1 MRILDENDKEIT
13 EDDVDTSKGWLKQ
26 DKLFKLH
33 HDEVEA
39 KEEKKH
45 YEVKT
50 FYFDD
55 GTSLDVDGND
65 DQHVQVIDDQTGIF
79 SYVDQGEEKTLRGID
94 IKSVIDQEKTEHKDA
109 YDEYEDIQRYVLYT
123 EDELKENAER
133 AEKQAKQNDFM
144 ENGPDRLESNTIS
157 IEDLTLLI
165 SDVIGGAE

>member
-26 DKLFKLH
+26 DQVFKEH

-39 KEEKKH
+39 KDEIKH

-55 GTSLDVDGND
+55 GTSMDVEGND
-65 DQHVQVIDDQTGIF
+65 DSHVQVIDDQAGIF
-79 SYVDQGEEKTLRGID
+79 SYVDQGEGKTLRGID
-94 IKSVIDQEKTEHKDA
+94 IKEVIDQEKTEHKDA
-109 YDEYEDIQRYVLYT
+109 YDDYEQISRYVLYT
-123 EDELKENAER
+123 EEELKENAER
-133 AEKQAKQNDFM
+133 AEKQAKQNNFM
-144 ENGPDRLESNTIS
+144 ENGPDQLESNTVS